1 MLPCN
6 RLRIDSGNSSP
17 LIEYRIENER
27 VESRELASLT
37 GAGVNTN
44 WQQLTTEQISSHV
57 MADTVLARW
66 LRRRMGLYR
75 LLRLCG
81 GSLFT
86 SQDEG
91 EKRPEDRLAA

>member
-6 RLRIDSGNSSP
+6 RLRIDFGKGSP

-27 VESRELASLT
+27 VESRELPFQT
-37 GAGVNTN
+37 GAGVNTE
-44 WQQLTTEQISSHV
+44 WQRLTAEQISSHV
-57 MADTVLARW
+57 MSDTVLARW
-66 LRRRMGLYR
+66 LRRRMGLER
-75 LLRLCG
+75 LLRACG
-81 GSLFT
+81 GRLFI